1 MNASIHCFNAI
12 KKVTPRKK
20 IREINSKLTKKK
32 KMKISWGHHFP
43 FIKPITKRFQDI
55 NDKSINLYSHYIH
68 GFTFEHKIDIL
79 FSF

>member
-1 MNASIHCFNAI
+1 MLPYTVFNAI

-20 IREINSKLTKKK
+20 IREINSKLTKKKK

-55 NDKSINLYSHYIH
+55 NDKSIDLYSHFIY